1 MASQAHKIAI
11 LGGGMGGLTTAF
23 SLSSAP
29 DWASRFEITIYQ
41 LGHRLG
47 GKCASSRGVFDR
59 IEEHGI
65 HGFLGSYYNALP
77 LMAQVY
83 EELGRSA
90 GQPLATFDEAF
101 VGSNF
106 SLMWEFR
113 DRAFQP
119 WPSRTG
125 ANARSPKDASSYG
138 GLKTTIGAIIDG
150 IAGLV
155 QANSGAIPPT
165 LLTPLQGL
173 LTAARESLATSP
185 LTAGPQHPIVA
196 MIQGARAQFATAPK
210 PASVPDDVRRALIVL
225 DFLTTMVL
233 GALADNVEVNGYDV
247 LDEQNWSDWLHGH
260 GIQDATLSSPVARTT
275 VNICYQSSRGDTS
288 LPPMMG
294 AGAYLNWTLKSFDYL
309 GCQLWSFA
317 AGTGETVVAPLYQV
331 LKARGVKF
339 EFFHKVEAL
348 HLDETKTRVRSVD
361 ITLQATL
368 KDPKTSYQPLFEVKG
383 LPSWPER
390 PKFEQLVEG
399 EALAQGHVDLES
411 YWNGWPDSAHKAL
424 KNAKTLR
431 DGVDYDTVVLAM
443 YPGANQ
449 IANEL
454 IQASNRFALGVQ
466 QLPAVQTQ
474 AMQLWLNK
482 DIAELGYP
490 ATLDP
495 ALNEAAASATYY
507 GPANGNEEFHH
518 LIPLESWPA
527 ANGPKAIWYFCGLMP
542 NYEAQPPFTDTDY
555 PRRQR
560 ERVKAQCIQYLQ
572 SCIGP
577 IWPNA
582 TAGTLQGPGDPVAL
596 DFRLLVDYR
605 QLPDP
610 KHRTI
615 RPTLVLNIVGAQRF
629 DSQFWRANIDPTELY
644 ITSPPGSTASRMEA
658 WGSGFNNLVL
668 AGDWTY
674 TGINVGSFE
683 GATASGK
690 LASYAI
696 SAYPPLS
703 SIIGYPAAARP
714 HSRLNWTYPAP
725 PHDAPVDMLVR
736 PQPA

>member
-1 MASQAHKIAI
+1 MASGLQKIAI

-23 SLSSAP
+23 YLTSVA
-29 DWASRFEITIYQ
+29 DWKSRFEITIYQ
-41 LGHRLG
+41 MGHRLG

-77 LMAQVY
+77 LMAEAYQ
-83 EELGRSA
+83 ELGRKP
-90 GQPLATFDEAF
+90 GQPLATFDDAF

-113 DRAFQP
+113 NGSFQP
-119 WPSRTG
+119 WASRTP

-150 IAGLV
+150 IGGLV
-155 QANSGAIPPT
+155 QANAGVIPPS
-165 LLTPLQGL
+165 LAGPLQAL
-173 LTAARESLATSP
+173 LASARDSLATVP
-185 LTAGPQHPIVA
+185 LTAGPQHPIVG
-196 MIQGARAQFATAPK
+196 MIQGARAQFAAAPK
-210 PASVPDDVRRALIVL
+210 APTVPDEVRHALIVL

-288 LPPMMG
+288 LPPLMG

-331 LKARGVKF
+331 LKARGVRF

-348 HLDETKTRVRSVD
+348 RLDPTKTSVNSVD
-361 ITLQATL
+361 ITVQATL
-368 KDPKTSYQPLFEVKG
+368 KDLKTPYQPLIEVKG
-383 LPSWPER
+383 LPSWPEWPR
-390 PKFEQLVEG
+390 YEQLV
-399 EALAQGHVDLES
+399 QGDILKQQRIDLES
-411 YWNGWPDSAHKAL
+411 YWNGWPDAAHKQL
-424 KNAKTLR
+424 KTAKVLR
-431 DGVDYDTVVLAM
+431 AGVDYDRLVLAM
-443 YPGANQ
+443 FPGANH
-449 IANEL
+449 IAVEL

-466 QLPAVQTQ
+466 ELPAVQTQ
-474 AMQLWLNK
+474 AMQLWLRK
-482 DIAELGYP
+482 DVAELGYP

-495 ALNEAAASATYY
+495 ALNETAASATYY
-507 GPANGNEEFHH
+507 GSANGNEEFHH
-518 LIPLESWPA
+518 LIPLESWPT
-527 ANGPKAIWYFCGLMP
+527 GSEPKAIWYFCGLMP
-542 NYEAQPPFTDTDY
+542 NYEAQPAFSDTDY
-555 PRRQR
+555 PKRQR
-560 ERVKAQCIQYLQ
+560 ERVKAQCVQYLQ

-582 TAGTLQGPGDPVAL
+582 TAGTLQGPGDPEAL

-610 KHRTI
+610 RNPRIKPRVALNTI
-615 RPTLVLNIVGAQRF
+615 GAQRF

-644 ITSPPGSTASRMEA
+644 ITSPPGSTSSRMEA
-658 WGSGFNNLVL
+658 WGSGFKNLVL
-668 AGDWTY
+668 AGDWIY
-674 TGINVGSFE
+674 TGINIGSFE

-696 SAYPPLS
+696 SAHPPLS
-703 SIIGYPAAARP
+703 SIIGYPTISRP
-714 HSRLNWTYPAP
+714 PGISGWTYPPP
-725 PHDAPVDMLVR
+725 PHETASP
-736 PQPA
+736 